1 MTRNEIVS
9 TEILFD
15 LNFGL
20 NQLSG
25 NRELLFKLLD
35 KFIAEYS
42 SAPERLKTQFEEG
55 AWHDAVVLVHT
66 LKGVAGNLG
75 FVALHQQSKVV
86 EHHLRQ
92 NESTPPDFDAF
103 VETLDASFKAV
114 ELARSG
120 ETEDAGA
127 TAPKAATTSGSNNAS
142 QIALTQALS
151 NHEFIPP
158 EQLDAW
164 LDTCIDDESTK
175 QDIRLAIDELDYE
188 EALSILEGIG

>member
-1 MTRNEIVS
+1 MS

-35 KFIAEYS
+35 KFILEYQ
-42 SAPERLKTQFEEG
+42 SAPERLNAQFNEG
-55 AWHDAVVLVHT
+55 AWQDATVLVHT

-75 FVALHQQSKVV
+75 FVALHQQSKVI
-86 EHHLRQ
+86 EQHLRETQ
-92 NESTPPDFDAF
+92 STPPDFDQF
-103 VETLDASFKAV
+103 VDVLQASFEAV
-114 ELARSG
+114 EIARSG
-120 ETEDAGA
+120 QNEQTGSHTTATSTPPDAD
-127 TAPKAATTSGSNNAS
+127 NAS
-142 QIALTQALS
+142 LVALTQALS

-158 EQLDAW
+158 EQLDSW
-164 LDTCIDDESTK
+164 LDACISDENTK

-188 EALSILEGIG
+188 EALNLLAPLS